1 MIHIHLAVKRAPSS
15 VIHYVRV
22 YILFIFVHM
31 QNAFQ
36 CSCSLLVT
44 RCLKEDLKHV
54 SKFLLVP
61 CSSKVNVH
69 AIVLDSFFSSLA

>member
-1 MIHIHLAVKRAPSS
+1 M
-15 VIHYVRV
+15 

-36 CSCSLLVT
+36 CSHSLLVT

-69 AIVLDSFFSSLA
+69 AIVIDSFSLLWPKKYSAAVPC